1 MLIVPSA
8 FALTNNIKDLV
19 DCTISSDDNVDVLGK
34 KIKDFQRTKTKSQV
48 LSRPQN
54 KSPEVQGF
62 SRWVQTL
69 SGKKTLTAI
78 LSKLNALIN
87 LLHLGFYFNLK
98 ALLCIVK
105 DKRQN
110 NLK

>member
-1 MLIVPSA
+1 M
-8 FALTNNIKDLV
+8 FLV
-19 DCTISSDDNVDVLGK
+19 KKSRTFNEQKQNLKYFQGLKIRVLKFKG
-34 KIKDFQRTKTKSQV
+34 FQDGCKPC
-48 LSRPQN
+48 L
-54 KSPEVQGF
+54 E
-62 SRWVQTL
+62 
-69 SGKKTLTAI
+69 KKTLTAI